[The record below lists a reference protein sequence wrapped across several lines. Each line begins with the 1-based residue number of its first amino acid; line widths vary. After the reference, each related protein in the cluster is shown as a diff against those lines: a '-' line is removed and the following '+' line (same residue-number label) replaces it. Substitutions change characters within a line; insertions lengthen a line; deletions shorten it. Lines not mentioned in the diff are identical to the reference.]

1 MLSDAMLQKALDVPL
16 MDGVPLLISD
26 QKYLCKEVI
35 RLRSELARFLEGMPS
50 MELLNEFDRSLRFR
64 IVSSE
69 NHLECVFKWLRRLAA
84 GGGE

>member
-1 MLSDAMLQKALDVPL
+1 MTRRFKSLVL
-16 MDGVPLLISD
+16 DGVSHMIDDPQGDWVRWCDCRDVEGELS
-26 QKYLCKEVI
+26 
-35 RLRSELARFLEGMPS
+35 RLREGMPS

-84 GGGE
+84 GGEK